1 MEQVVPHN
9 PTHPELPTP
18 AVPRGVELNG
28 LNLIHERER
37 KGRPRDLFWPW
48 FAANVSVLA
57 VSYGAFLLGFGLS
70 FAQASVVAIVGIVVS
85 YLFCGFISL
94 AGKRGSAPTLTLSRA
109 AFGVCG
115 NRVPSIVS
123 WLITVG
129 WETVLVS
136 IAVLASATVLG
147 ELGLH
152 VGTLTRLGVLAVVV
166 ALVIGGGI
174 YGFHVIMRMQVVITI
189 ITGVLTVIYIVL
201 VFDHIDLAAVRAA
214 PGGDLQQLIGGLV
227 FMMTGFG
234 LGWVQ
239 AAADYSRYLPRSA
252 SSPAVVGWT
261 TFGASLGPVVLVI
274 FGLLL
279 AASSPELNGRIAA
292 DPIGALTTILPL
304 WFLVPSAPVAVLG
317 LIGGAVLDIYSSGI
331 ALLSSGVNISRPAA
345 AAIDGVLMLI
355 GAVYMVFFAHS
366 FIDPFQAF
374 LITLGTPIAAW
385 CGIFLAD
392 LSLRRRNYAEA
403 DLFNADG
410 RYGRFNRPAIAVLVL
425 ATFLGWGLISNP
437 IADVSWL
444 DWLGYLLGPLGL
456 GGRSGTWASA
466 NLGVL
471 VALAAGFVGTLVF
484 GRARIRRQEARPPET

>member
-1 MEQVVPHN
+1 MPIDTTTPDVPTAGF
-9 PTHPELPTP
+9 PDSIE
-18 AVPRGVELNG
+18 RNG

-37 KGRPRDLFWPW
+37 KGRPRDMFWPW
-48 FAANVSVLA
+48 FAANVSVFG

-70 FAQASVVAIVGIVVS
+70 FGQASVVAIVGIVVS

-109 AFGVCG
+109 AFGVYG
-115 NRVPSIVS
+115 NRVPSFIS

-136 IAVLASATVLG
+136 IAVLASSTVLT
-147 ELGLH
+147 ELGMPAG
-152 VGTLTRLGVLAVVV
+152 VGTQAGVLIAVV

-174 YGFHVIMRMQVVITI
+174 YGFDVIMRMQVAITVIT
-189 ITGVLTVIYIVL
+189 GALTVIYIGLVL
-201 VFDHIDLAAVRAA
+201 DHIDLAAVRAA
-214 PGGDLQQLIGGLV
+214 PGGDVQHLIGALV

-239 AAADYSRYLPRSA
+239 ASADYSRYLPRTS
-252 SSPAVVGWT
+252 SSPGVVGWT
-261 TFGASLGPVVLVI
+261 TFGASLAPVTLVL

-279 AASSPELNGRIAA
+279 ATSSAELNSKIGA

-304 WFLVPSAPVAVLG
+304 WFLVPFAIVAVLG

-331 ALLSSGVNISRPAA
+331 ALLSCGVNISRPAA
-345 AAIDGVLMLI
+345 AAVDGVLMLI
-355 GAVYMVFFAHS
+355 GATYMVFFAHS
-366 FIDPFQAF
+366 FIAPFQAF

-403 DLFNADG
+403 DLFDANG
-410 RYGRFNRPAIAVLVL
+410 RYGHANTAALGVLAL
-425 ATFLGWGLISNP
+425 ATFAGWGLITNP
-437 IADVSWL
+437 IPDVPWM
-444 DWLGYLLGPLGL
+444 DWLGYLLQPLGL
-456 GGRSGTWASA
+456 GGRNGTWASA

-471 VALAAGFVGTLVF
+471 VALATGYGSIMVF
-484 GRARIRRQEARPPET
+484 GRARIRRQESWPPDT